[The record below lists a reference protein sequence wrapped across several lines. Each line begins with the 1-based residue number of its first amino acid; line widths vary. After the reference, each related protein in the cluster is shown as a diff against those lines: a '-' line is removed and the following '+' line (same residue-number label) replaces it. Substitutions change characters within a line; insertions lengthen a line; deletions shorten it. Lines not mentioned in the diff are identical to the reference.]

1 MSLEELRVKLSD
13 KDEELK
19 KTCHEVED
27 LRSNLD
33 QLQLDK
39 DQVLREKT
47 ALVDKVSLL

>member
-1 MSLEELRVKLSD
+1 MSLEELRVKISD
-13 KDEELK
+13 KDEEVK

-39 DQVLREKT
+39 DQVLRVKT
-47 ALVDKVSLL
+47 TLANKVSLL

>member
-13 KDEELK
+13 KDEEVN

-33 QLQLDK
+33 QLKLDK
-39 DQVLREKT
+39 DQVLREKAT
-47 ALVDKVSLL
+47 LADKV

>member
-1 MSLEELRVKLSD
+1 MKLEELRVKMSD
-13 KDEELK
+13 KDEEVK
-19 KTCHEVED
+19 KMCHEEED

-47 ALVDKVSLL
+47 ALADKVSLL